1 MSIDEVKSQRG
12 LKMTIGEAVAVIA
25 LIITILSG
33 LNGWLVIPEKLRGVQ
48 EENSRQDQR
57 ITAMETMAYQKSEIL
72 ARIDERTRRI
82 EEAVKIAR

>member
-1 MSIDEVKSQRG
+1 
-12 LKMTIGEAVAVIA
+12 MTIGEAVAIVA

-33 LNGWLVIPEKLRGVQ
+33 LNGWLVLPEKLHGVQ

-82 EEAVKIAR
+82 EEAVKIPH

>member
-1 MSIDEVKSQRG
+1 MSIDEVKNQRG
-12 LKMTIGEAVAVIA
+12 LRMTIGEAVAVVA

-33 LNGWLVIPEKLRGVQ
+33 LNGWLVLPEKLHNVQ
-48 EENSRQDQR
+48 EENGRQDQR

-82 EEAVKIAR
+82 EEAVKIPH

>member
-1 MSIDEVKSQRG
+1 
-12 LKMTIGEAVAVIA
+12 MTIGEAVAVIA

-82 EEAVKIAR
+82 EEAVKIAH

>member
-82 EEAVKIAR
+82 EEAVKIAH

>member
-25 LIITILSG
+25 LIVTILSG
-33 LNGWLVIPEKLRGVQ
+33 LNGWLVLPEKLRGVQ

-82 EEAVKIAR
+82 EEAVKIAH

>member
-82 EEAVKIAR
+82 EEAVKITH